1 MSDDKAVGMFTATD
15 GRSVEIRD
23 VWDYNLEEEMDN
35 IRQIIEEYPYIAM
48 VAKDFHFHSL
58 IIF

>member
-1 MSDDKAVGMFTATD
+1 MSDDKALGMFTAND

-35 IRQIIEEYPYIAM
+35 IRQIIEDYPYIAM
-48 VAKDFHFHSL
+48 VAKKL
-58 IIF
+58 IFMIL